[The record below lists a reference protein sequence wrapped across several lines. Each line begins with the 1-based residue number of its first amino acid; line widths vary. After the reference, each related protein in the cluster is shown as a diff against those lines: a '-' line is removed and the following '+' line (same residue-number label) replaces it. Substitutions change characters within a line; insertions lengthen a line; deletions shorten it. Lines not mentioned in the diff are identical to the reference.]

1 MKVSVYAYFHYVF
14 KSLFPNFKYPI
25 PISIFQDFFCSF
37 TVEIKQ
43 VSLYLEDIIL
53 LHVFRLFLNHAI
65 FMSPGE
71 AGGNFA
77 MPVNEK
83 NLEYRGCGINTR
95 LSPSPQELNFNL

>member
-53 LHVFRLFLNHAI
+53 
-65 FMSPGE
+65 
-71 AGGNFA
+71 
-77 MPVNEK
+77 
-83 NLEYRGCGINTR
+83 
-95 LSPSPQELNFNL
+95 